1 MRPRVPPSTSFQSRV
16 KEVNLMQDTIFVG
29 IDVSLKSN
37 AVCVLNSQGK
47 KLSSFSVRNDQ
58 DGTRDLASQVCS
70 CMSKTAVDAHVKVG
84 IEATSVY
91 GLPLLYFLKQEPS
104 FANANPHFF
113 ILNPRQV
120 NSFKKNYSDLPKTDP
135 VDAFVIADCLRFGR
149 IGTKEAY
156 MDNFYAS
163 LQKLTRAR
171 FHVAQDLTAEKNRYL
186 NALFLKFSGMAQQ
199 QLFSDNFGA
208 AAMALI
214 ETYQTVDDIANASL
228 EELASF
234 LNDRGNGHFADPQAL
249 AASIQVA
256 ARASF
261 RLPKTVLGSVNQNL
275 ALSARTIRFYQTQLK
290 NYDKA
295 IADLIST
302 LPANPLATVP
312 GIGPVYSAGILAEIG
327 DISRFK
333 DQAALAKYAGL
344 SWSRHQSGDF
354 DADQTHLISSGNH
367 YLRYYLIEAAN
378 KVRQHDP
385 DYMVFYQKK
394 LSETKVTPQKRALVL
409 TARKFVRLVFALL
422 RDNKFYMPSV

>member
-1 MRPRVPPSTSFQSRV
+1 
-16 KEVNLMQDTIFVG
+16 MQDTIFVG

-37 AVCVLNSQGK
+37 AVCVLDSQGN
-47 KLSSFSVRNDQ
+47 KLSTFSVHNDQ
-58 DGTRDLASQVCS
+58 DGTRDLASRVYS
-70 CMSKTAVDAHVKVG
+70 CMSKVAFDSEIRVG

-91 GLPLLYFLKQEPS
+91 GLPLLYFLKHESS
-104 FANANPHFF
+104 FADANSHFF

-135 VDAFVIADCLRFGR
+135 VDAFVIADCLRFRR

-156 MDNFYAS
+156 MDSFYAS

-171 FHVAQDLTAEKNRYL
+171 FHVTQDLAAEKNRYL
-186 NALFLKFSGMAQQ
+186 NALFLKFSGMAQR

-208 AAMALI
+208 AAMALV
-214 ETYQTVDDIANASL
+214 ETFETVDDIANTPV

-234 LNDRGNGHFADPQAL
+234 LNNYGNGHFADPDAL
-249 AASIQVA
+249 AAAIQA
-256 ARASF
+256 AAKASF

-275 ALSARTIRFYQTQLK
+275 AVSARTIRFYQAQLK
-290 NYDKA
+290 DYDKA
-295 IADLIST
+295 IADLVST
-302 LPANPLATVP
+302 LPGNPLVTVP
-312 GIGPVYSAGILAEIG
+312 GVGPVYSAGILAEIG

-385 DYMVFYQKK
+385 DYMAFYQNK

-422 RDNKFYMPSV
+422 RDNKFYTPSA

>member
-1 MRPRVPPSTSFQSRV
+1 
-16 KEVNLMQDTIFVG
+16 MQETFFVG

-37 AVCVLNSQGK
+37 AVCVLNSQGR
-47 KLSSFSVRNDQ
+47 KLNSFSVHNDR
-58 DGTRDLASQVCS
+58 DGSRDLASRVCS
-70 CMSKTAVDAHVKVG
+70 CVSKVAAVSQIKVG

-91 GLPLLYFLKQEPS
+91 GLPLLYFLKQELPV
-104 FANANPHFF
+104 AKVNPHFY

-156 MDNFYAS
+156 MDSFYAS

-171 FHVAQDLTAEKNRYL
+171 FHVAQDLAAEKNRYL
-186 NALFLKFSGMAQQ
+186 NALFLKFSGMAQN

-208 AAMALI
+208 AAMALV
-214 ETYQTVDDIANASL
+214 ETYETVDDIANTPV

-234 LNDRGNGHFADPQAL
+234 LNDHANGHFADPHEL
-249 AASIQVA
+249 AASIQAA

-275 ALSARTIRFYQTQLK
+275 AVSARTIRFYQAQLK
-290 NYDKA
+290 DYDKA
-295 IADLIST
+295 TADLIST

-312 GIGPVYSAGILAEIG
+312 DVGPVYSAGILAEIG

-354 DADQTHLISSGNH
+354 DADQTHLIASGNR

-385 DYMVFYQKK
+385 DYMDFYQKK
-394 LSETKVTPQKRALVL
+394 LSETKVTPRKRALVL

>member
-1 MRPRVPPSTSFQSRV
+1 M
-16 KEVNLMQDTIFVG
+16 
-29 IDVSLKSN
+29 
-37 AVCVLNSQGK
+37 AVLFSVSQGN
-47 KLSSFSVRNDQ
+47 KLSTFSVHNDQ
-58 DGTRDLASQVCS
+58 DGTRDLASRVYS
-70 CMSKTAVDAHVKVG
+70 CMSKVAFDSEIRVG

-91 GLPLLYFLKQEPS
+91 GLPLLYFLKHESS
-104 FANANPHFF
+104 FADANSHFF

-135 VDAFVIADCLRFGR
+135 VDAFVIADCLRFRR

-156 MDNFYAS
+156 MDSFYAS

-171 FHVAQDLTAEKNRYL
+171 FHVTQDLAAEKNRYL
-186 NALFLKFSGMAQQ
+186 NALFLKFSGMAQR

-208 AAMALI
+208 AAMALV
-214 ETYQTVDDIANASL
+214 ETFETVDDIANTPV

-234 LNDRGNGHFADPQAL
+234 LNNYGNGHFADPDAL
-249 AASIQVA
+249 AAAIQA
-256 ARASF
+256 AAKASF

-275 ALSARTIRFYQTQLK
+275 AVSARTIRFYQAQLK
-290 NYDKA
+290 DYDKA
-295 IADLIST
+295 IADLVST
-302 LPANPLATVP
+302 LPGNPLVTVP
-312 GIGPVYSAGILAEIG
+312 GVGPVYSAGILAEIG

-385 DYMVFYQKK
+385 DYMAFYQNK

-422 RDNKFYMPSV
+422 RDNKFYTPSA

>member
-1 MRPRVPPSTSFQSRV
+1 
-16 KEVNLMQDTIFVG
+16 MQDTIFVG

-47 KLSSFSVRNDQ
+47 KLSSFSVHNDQ
-58 DGTRDLASQVCS
+58 EGSRALASRVCS
-70 CMSKTAVDAHVKVG
+70 CVSKVAAESEIKVG
-84 IEATSVY
+84 IEATSIY

-104 FANANPHFF
+104 IVKANPRFY

-120 NSFKKNYSDLPKTDP
+120 NGFKKTYSDLPKTDP

-156 MDNFYAS
+156 MDDFYAS

-171 FHVAQDLTAEKNRYL
+171 FHVAQDLAAEKNRYL

-199 QLFSDNFGA
+199 DLFSDNFGA
-208 AAMALI
+208 AAMALV
-214 ETYQTVDDIANASL
+214 EEFETVDDIAQTSV
-228 EELASF
+228 EDLATF
-234 LNDRGNGHFADPQAL
+234 LNTHGRGHFADPQAL
-249 AASIQVA
+249 AQSIQA
-256 ARASF
+256 AAKASY

-275 ALSARTIRFYQTQLK
+275 AVSARTIRFYESQLK
-290 NYDKA
+290 DYDKA

-302 LPANPLATVP
+302 LPGNPLATISGV
-312 GIGPVYSAGILAEIG
+312 GPVYSAGIMAEIG

-344 SWSRHQSGDF
+344 AWSRHQSGDF
-354 DADQTHLISSGNH
+354 DADQTHLIQSGNH

-385 DYMVFYQKK
+385 DYMAFYQKK
-394 LSETKVTPQKRALVL
+394 LSETKVTPKKRALVL
-409 TARKFVRLVFALL
+409 TARKFVRLVYALL
-422 RDNKFYMPSV
+422 RDNKFYTPSV

>member
-1 MRPRVPPSTSFQSRV
+1 M
-16 KEVNLMQDTIFVG
+16 LDTIFVG

-37 AVCVLNSQGK
+37 AVCVLDSQGN
-47 KLSSFSVRNDQ
+47 KLSTFSVHNDQ
-58 DGTRDLASQVCS
+58 DGTRDLASRVYS
-70 CMSKTAVDAHVKVG
+70 CMSIVAFDSEIRVG

-91 GLPLLYFLKQEPS
+91 GLPLLYFLKHESS
-104 FANANPHFF
+104 FADANSHFF

-135 VDAFVIADCLRFGR
+135 VDAFVIADCLRFRR

-156 MDNFYAS
+156 MDSFYAS

-171 FHVAQDLTAEKNRYL
+171 FHVTQDLAAEKNRYL
-186 NALFLKFSGMAQQ
+186 NALFLKFSGMAQR

-208 AAMALI
+208 AAMALV
-214 ETYQTVDDIANASL
+214 ETFETVDDIANTPV

-234 LNDRGNGHFADPQAL
+234 LNNYGNGHFADPDAL
-249 AASIQVA
+249 AAAIQA
-256 ARASF
+256 AAKASF

-275 ALSARTIRFYQTQLK
+275 AVSARTIRFYQAQLK
-290 NYDKA
+290 DYDKA
-295 IADLIST
+295 IADLVST
-302 LPANPLATVP
+302 LPGNPLVTVP
-312 GIGPVYSAGILAEIG
+312 GVGPVYSAGILAEIG

-385 DYMVFYQKK
+385 DYMAFYQNK

-422 RDNKFYMPSV
+422 RDNKFYTPSA

>member
-1 MRPRVPPSTSFQSRV
+1 M
-16 KEVNLMQDTIFVG
+16 LDTIFVG

-37 AVCVLNSQGK
+37 AVCVLDSQGN
-47 KLSSFSVRNDQ
+47 KLSTFSVHNDQ
-58 DGTRDLASQVCS
+58 DGTRDLASRVYS
-70 CMSKTAVDAHVKVG
+70 CMSKVAFDSEIRVG

-91 GLPLLYFLKQEPS
+91 GLPLLYFLKHESS
-104 FANANPHFF
+104 FADANSHFF

-120 NSFKKNYSDLPKTDP
+120 NSFKKNYSNLPKTDP
-135 VDAFVIADCLRFGR
+135 VDAFVIADCLRFRR

-156 MDNFYAS
+156 MDSFYAS

-171 FHVAQDLTAEKNRYL
+171 FHVTQDLAAEKNRYL
-186 NALFLKFSGMAQQ
+186 NALFLKFSGMAQR

-208 AAMALI
+208 AAMALV
-214 ETYQTVDDIANASL
+214 ETFETVDDIANTPV

-234 LNDRGNGHFADPQAL
+234 LNNYGNGHFADPDAL
-249 AASIQVA
+249 AAAIQA
-256 ARASF
+256 AAKASF

-275 ALSARTIRFYQTQLK
+275 AVSARTIRFYQAQLK
-290 NYDKA
+290 DYDKA
-295 IADLIST
+295 IADLVST
-302 LPANPLATVP
+302 LPGNPLVTVP
-312 GIGPVYSAGILAEIG
+312 GVGPVYSAGILAEIG

-385 DYMVFYQKK
+385 DYMAFYQNK

-422 RDNKFYMPSV
+422 RDNKFYTPSA

>member
-1 MRPRVPPSTSFQSRV
+1 M
-16 KEVNLMQDTIFVG
+16 LDTIFVG

-37 AVCVLNSQGK
+37 AVCVLDSQGN
-47 KLSSFSVRNDQ
+47 KLSTFSVHNDQ
-58 DGTRDLASQVCS
+58 DGTRDLASRVYS
-70 CMSKTAVDAHVKVG
+70 CMSKVAFDSEIRVG

-91 GLPLLYFLKQEPS
+91 GLPLLYFLKHESS
-104 FANANPHFF
+104 FADANSHFF

-135 VDAFVIADCLRFGR
+135 VDAFVIADCLRFRR

-156 MDNFYAS
+156 MDSFYAS

-171 FHVAQDLTAEKNRYL
+171 FHVTQDLAAEKNRYL
-186 NALFLKFSGMAQQ
+186 NALFLKFSGMAQR

-208 AAMALI
+208 AAMALV
-214 ETYQTVDDIANASL
+214 ETFETVDDIANTPV

-234 LNDRGNGHFADPQAL
+234 LNNYGNGHFADPDAL
-249 AASIQVA
+249 AAAIQA
-256 ARASF
+256 AAKASF

-275 ALSARTIRFYQTQLK
+275 AVSARTIRFYQAQLK
-290 NYDKA
+290 DYDKA
-295 IADLIST
+295 IADLVST
-302 LPANPLATVP
+302 LPGNPLVTVP
-312 GIGPVYSAGILAEIG
+312 GVGPVYSAGILAEIG

-385 DYMVFYQKK
+385 DYMAFYQNK

-422 RDNKFYMPSV
+422 RDNKFYTPSA

>member
-1 MRPRVPPSTSFQSRV
+1 M
-16 KEVNLMQDTIFVG
+16 LDTIFVG

-37 AVCVLNSQGK
+37 AVCVLDSQGN
-47 KLSSFSVRNDQ
+47 KLSTFSVHNDQ
-58 DGTRDLASQVCS
+58 DGTRDLASRVYS
-70 CMSKTAVDAHVKVG
+70 CMSKVAFDSEIRVG

-91 GLPLLYFLKQEPS
+91 GLPLLYFLKHESS
-104 FANANPHFF
+104 FADANSHFF

-135 VDAFVIADCLRFGR
+135 VDAFVIADCLRFRR

-156 MDNFYAS
+156 MDSFYAS

-171 FHVAQDLTAEKNRYL
+171 FHVTQDLAAEKNRYL
-186 NALFLKFSGMAQQ
+186 NALFLKFSGMAQR

-208 AAMALI
+208 AAMALV
-214 ETYQTVDDIANASL
+214 ETFETVDDIANTPV

-234 LNDRGNGHFADPQAL
+234 LNNYGNGHFADPDAL
-249 AASIQVA
+249 AAAIQA
-256 ARASF
+256 AAKASF

-275 ALSARTIRFYQTQLK
+275 AVSARTIRFYQAQLK
-290 NYDKA
+290 DYDKA
-295 IADLIST
+295 IADLVST
-302 LPANPLATVP
+302 LPGNPLVTVP
-312 GIGPVYSAGILAEIG
+312 GVGPVYSAGILAEIG

-385 DYMVFYQKK
+385 DYMAFYQKK

-422 RDNKFYMPSV
+422 RDNKFYTPSA